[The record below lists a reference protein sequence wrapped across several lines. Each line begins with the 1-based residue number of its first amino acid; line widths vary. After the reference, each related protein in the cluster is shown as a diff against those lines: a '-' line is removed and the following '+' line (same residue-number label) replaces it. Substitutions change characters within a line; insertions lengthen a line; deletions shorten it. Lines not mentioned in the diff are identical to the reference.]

1 MTDQPSPPF
10 AVQRLVFL
18 ALLGGMVAPA
28 IVFAAVLAGNEWRG
42 MSENPVPE
50 LGWAASLF
58 GVAIAPI
65 ALLMRGKK
73 LAEADAAPPER
84 QGMLHFQAR
93 LLPIA
98 MLEGGVL
105 LNLVAWL
112 LNGTLLPTMA
122 VAVVLFALAIVVT
135 PFSDPDAAH

>member
-28 IVFAAVLAGNEWRG
+28 IVFAALLAGNEWRG
-42 MSENPVPE
+42 LGDQPVPE
-50 LGWAASLF
+50 LGWAATLF
-58 GVAIAPI
+58 GIAIAPI
-65 ALLMRGKK
+65 ALLLRGKK
-73 LAEADAAPPER
+73 LAQADGAPPER
-84 QGMLHFQAR
+84 QGMLRFQAR

-112 LNGTLLPTMA
+112 LNGTILPSVA

>member
-1 MTDQPSPPF
+1 MTDRPSPPF
-10 AVQRLVFL
+10 AVQRLLFV

-28 IVFAAVLAGNEWRG
+28 IVFAAVLASNDWRG
-42 MSENPVPE
+42 LGDPPVPE
-50 LGWAASLF
+50 LGWAATLF
-58 GVAIAPI
+58 GIAIAPL
-65 ALLMRGKK
+65 AMLLRGRK
-73 LAEADAAPPER
+73 LAAADGAPPGR
-84 QGMLHFQAR
+84 QGMLRFQAR

-112 LNGTLLPTMA
+112 LNGAVLPTVP
-122 VAVVLFALAIVVT
+122 VAAVLFALAVVLT